1 MEELNKNGFSV
12 MHDVFPS
19 SECTRILDH
28 LANWTVGRGRAGTRH
43 LMTCPAV
50 SSLANDKRLIA
61 LASTALSQPAIPYR
75 ATLFEKS
82 PKSNWLVVW
91 HQDTSLPLS
100 RKLDG
105 SEWGPW
111 SCKAGVTYARAPS
124 WELEKVVTLRVHLDH
139 CASENG
145 PLRVIPGS
153 HNKGVLTE
161 HEIYAITNTQVS
173 AECVVPE
180 GGVLLMKPL
189 IIHASSKSKSKT
201 PRRILHIEYAPQAG
215 IGTGIH
221 LAVA

>member
-1 MEELNKNGFSV
+1 MDELSKNGFSV
-12 MHDVFPS
+12 IHNVFPS
-19 SECTRILDH
+19 SECLRILDH
-28 LANWTVGRGRAGTRH
+28 LSNWKVGRSRAGTRH
-43 LMTCPAV
+43 LMSCPAI
-50 SSLANDKRLIA
+50 SSFANDKRLIA
-61 LASTALSQPAIPYR
+61 LASTALSEPAIPYR

-100 RKLDG
+100 GKLEG

-124 WELEKVVTLRVHLDH
+124 WALERVVTLRVHLDH

-161 HEIYAITNTQVS
+161 TQIGTITNTQAS
-173 AECVVPE
+173 AECVVRA
-180 GGVLLMKPL
+180 GGVLLMRPL

-215 IGTGIH
+215 IGNGIQ
-221 LAVA
+221 LAIA

>member
-1 MEELNKNGFSV
+1 MEELNKNGFV
-12 MHDVFPS
+12 VIHDVFS
-19 SECTRILDH
+19 SKECIRTLGQ
-28 LANWTVGRGRAGTRH
+28 LSNWKIGRSRAGTRH

-50 SSLANDKRLIA
+50 AALATDTRLIA
-61 LASTALSQPAIPYR
+61 LASTALLEPAIPYR

-91 HQDTSLPLS
+91 HQDTALPLS
-100 RKLDG
+100 KKIDG

-111 SCKAGVTYARAPS
+111 SCKAGVTYAHAPS
-124 WELEKVVTLRVHLDH
+124 WALEKLITLRVHLDP
-139 CASENG
+139 CAPENG
-145 PLRVIPGS
+145 PLRVIPRS
-153 HNKGVLTE
+153 HQNGVLTDN
-161 HEIYAITNTQVS
+161 EIGSITKTQAS
-173 AECVVPE
+173 TECVVSS

-201 PRRILHIEYAPQAG
+201 PRRVLHIEYAPRSG

>member
-1 MEELNKNGFSV
+1 MEELNKKGFAV
-12 MHDVFPS
+12 ICDVLS
-19 SECTRILDH
+19 SEECSCILDH
-28 LANWTVGRGRAGTRH
+28 LSNWKIGRSRAGTRH

-50 SSLANDKRLIA
+50 SSLAHDRRLIT
-61 LASTALSQPAIPYR
+61 LASTALSEPAIPYR

-91 HQDTSLPLS
+91 HQDTALPLS
-100 RKLDG
+100 KNIDG

-111 SCKAGVTYARAPS
+111 SCKAGVTYAHAPS
-124 WELEKVVTLRVHLDH
+124 WALEKLITLRVHLDP
-139 CASENG
+139 CAPENG

-153 HNKGVLTE
+153 HQNGVLTDN
-161 HEIYAITNTQVS
+161 EIGTITKTQAS
-173 AECVVPE
+173 AECVVPA

-201 PRRILHIEYAPQAG
+201 PRRVLHIEYAPQSG

>member
-12 MHDVFPS
+12 IHNVFPS
-19 SECTRILDH
+19 SECMRILDH
-28 LANWTVGRGRAGTRH
+28 LSNWKVGRSRAGTRH
-43 LMTCPAV
+43 LMSCPAI

-61 LASTALSQPAIPYR
+61 LASTALSEPAIPYR

-100 RKLDG
+100 RKLNG

-124 WELEKVVTLRVHLDH
+124 WALERVVT
-139 CASENG
+139 
-145 PLRVIPGS
+145 LRVIPGS

-161 HEIYAITNTQVS
+161 NEIGAITNTQAS
-173 AECVVPE
+173 AECVVPA

-201 PRRILHIEYAPQAG
+201 PRRILHIEYTPQAG

>member
-12 MHDVFPS
+12 IHNVFPN
-19 SECTRILDH
+19 SECMRILDH
-28 LANWTVGRGRAGTRH
+28 LSNWKVGRSRAGTRH
-43 LMTCPAV
+43 LMSCPAI
-50 SSLANDKRLIA
+50 SSLANDTRLIA
-61 LASTALSQPAIPYR
+61 LASTALSEPAIPYR

-124 WELEKVVTLRVHLDH
+124 WALERVVALRVHLDH
-139 CASENG
+139 SASENG

-161 HEIYAITNTQVS
+161 NEIGAVTKTQAS
-173 AECVVPE
+173 AECVVPA

>member
-12 MHDVFPS
+12 IHNVFPS
-19 SECTRILDH
+19 SECMRILDH
-28 LANWTVGRGRAGTRH
+28 LSNWKVGRSRAGTRH
-43 LMTCPAV
+43 LMSCPAI

-61 LASTALSQPAIPYR
+61 LASTALSEPAIPYR

-124 WELEKVVTLRVHLDH
+124 WALERVVTLRVHLDH

-153 HNKGVLTE
+153 HHKGVLTE
-161 HEIYAITNTQVS
+161 NEIGAITNMQNS
-173 AECVVPE
+173 AECVVPA

>member
-1 MEELNKNGFSV
+1 MEDLNKNGFSV
-12 MHDVFPS
+12 IHNVFPS
-19 SECTRILDH
+19 SECMRILDH
-28 LANWTVGRGRAGTRH
+28 LSNWKVGRSRAGTRH
-43 LMTCPAV
+43 LKSCPAI
-50 SSLANDKRLIA
+50 SSLANDQRLIA
-61 LASTALSQPAIPYR
+61 LASTALSEPAFPYR

-124 WELEKVVTLRVHLDH
+124 WALERVVTLRVHLDH

-145 PLRVIPGS
+145 PLRVSPGS

-161 HEIYAITNTQVS
+161 NEIGAITNTQAS
-173 AECVVPE
+173 AECVVPA

-189 IIHASSKSKSKT
+189 IIHASSKSKSKI